1 MNKKIIQIPGEW
13 FSNKSFLQFQDNVC
27 YPSCS
32 FTRFTDDALQT
43 STVDDINDDCEA
55 EGERLF
61 DYTKLLLEKSKIEEV
76 ATAMESNELPSKLN
90 YANVSSLSL
99 SEENIAR
106 ICTNM
111 GNEDISFIRIVIAN
125 DKAISYKRELKV
137 SFSDRIATFGN
148 KHLLNLFQDKY

>member
-1 MNKKIIQIPGEW
+1 M
-13 FSNKSFLQFQDNVC
+13 
-27 YPSCS
+27 
-32 FTRFTDDALQT
+32 DDALQT
-43 STVDDINDDCEA
+43 STVDDINDACEE

-61 DYTKLLLEKSKIEEV
+61 DYTKSLLEKTKIEEV

-90 YANVSSLSL
+90 YANLSSLSL

-125 DKAISYKRELKV
+125 DKAVSYKRELKV

-148 KHLLNLFQDKY
+148 KYLLNLFLDKL

>member
-1 MNKKIIQIPGEW
+1 M
-13 FSNKSFLQFQDNVC
+13 
-27 YPSCS
+27 
-32 FTRFTDDALQT
+32 DDALQT
-43 STVDDINDDCEA
+43 STVDDINDACEE

-61 DYTKLLLEKSKIEEV
+61 DYTKSLLEKTKIEEV
-76 ATAMESNELPSKLN
+76 ANAMESNELSSKLN
-90 YANVSSLSL
+90 YANLSSLSL

-148 KHLLNLFQDKY
+148 KYLLNLFLDKL

>member
-1 MNKKIIQIPGEW
+1 M
-13 FSNKSFLQFQDNVC
+13 QFQDNVC

-43 STVDDINDDCEA
+43 STVDDIGDSCEA
-55 EGERLF
+55 EGDELF
-61 DYTKLLLEKSKIEEV
+61 DYTKSLLEKTKIENV
-76 ATAMESNELPSKLN
+76 AKAMESNELPSKLH
-90 YANVSSLSL
+90 YATLNSLSL
-99 SEENIAR
+99 TDENITQ

-111 GNEDISFIRIVIAN
+111 GNEDISFVRVVIAN

-148 KHLLNLFQDKY
+148 EYLA

>member
-1 MNKKIIQIPGEW
+1 
-13 FSNKSFLQFQDNVC
+13 
-27 YPSCS
+27 
-32 FTRFTDDALQT
+32 
-43 STVDDINDDCEA
+43 
-55 EGERLF
+55 
-61 DYTKLLLEKSKIEEV
+61 
-76 ATAMESNELPSKLN
+76 MESNELPSKLN
-90 YANVSSLSL
+90 YANLSSLSL

-148 KHLLNLFQDKY
+148 KYQINLFYDKNYVKFLLFQAEQWVFLLE

>member
-1 MNKKIIQIPGEW
+1 M
-13 FSNKSFLQFQDNVC
+13 
-27 YPSCS
+27 
-32 FTRFTDDALQT
+32 DDALQT
-43 STVDDINDDCEA
+43 STVDDINDSCEE

-61 DYTKLLLEKSKIEEV
+61 DYTKSLLEKTKIEEV
-76 ATAMESNELPSKLN
+76 ANAMESNELSSKLN
-90 YANVSSLSL
+90 YANLSSLSL

-148 KHLLNLFQDKY
+148 KYLLNLFLDKH

>member
-1 MNKKIIQIPGEW
+1 M
-13 FSNKSFLQFQDNVC
+13 
-27 YPSCS
+27 
-32 FTRFTDDALQT
+32 DDALQT
-43 STVDDINDDCEA
+43 STVDDINDACEE

-61 DYTKLLLEKSKIEEV
+61 DYTKSLLEKTKIEEV
-76 ATAMESNELPSKLN
+76 ANAMESNELSSKLN
-90 YANVSSLSL
+90 YANLSSLSL

-148 KHLLNLFQDKY
+148 KYLLNLF